1 MADPL
6 VTIGIPTYNRPAFL
20 KNAIESA
27 LAQSY
32 GNIKV
37 MVNDNASSPETREVV
52 ESFGDVRLE
61 YARNDSNVGMIE
73 NFNRIIKRASTR
85 LLMLLPDDDLLYPE
99 YMEHVVAMFERH
111 PSAGVVHSA
120 FDEFDMVANVKKHAV
135 SFVRDLNHPELELG
149 GDFIERS
156 MTSIP
161 VCFPSATFR
170 TAALRQAGGL
180 IASEEPFADLPL
192 FLRIGLAWNFGYLP
206 KPLVCFRDHPS
217 TETSRLAQPED
228 GSVDGGDRDR
238 TYTQILF
245 DRRMG
250 FLAEAGLPSSNV
262 VGYRALA
269 TTRFLI
275 DRGGL
280 GAPWSETTSDFL
292 GVVCAYPRILA
303 DQMAWH
309 LIAAHLG
316 GRSVRRGLRRFRSR
330 FRDDQVFSPIPG

>member
-111 PSAGVVHSA
+111 PVL
-120 FDEFDMVANVKKHAV
+120 V
-135 SFVRDLNHPELELG
+135 SCTRLLM
-149 GDFIERS
+149 S
-156 MTSIP
+156 SI
-161 VCFPSATFR
+161 
-170 TAALRQAGGL
+170 
-180 IASEEPFADLPL
+180 
-192 FLRIGLAWNFGYLP
+192 W
-206 KPLVCFRDHPS
+206 
-217 TETSRLAQPED
+217 SR
-228 GSVDGGDRDR
+228 
-238 TYTQILF
+238 
-245 DRRMG
+245 M
-250 FLAEAGLPSSNV
+250 
-262 VGYRALA
+262 
-269 TTRFLI
+269 
-275 DRGGL
+275 
-280 GAPWSETTSDFL
+280 
-292 GVVCAYPRILA
+292 
-303 DQMAWH
+303 
-309 LIAAHLG
+309 
-316 GRSVRRGLRRFRSR
+316 
-330 FRDDQVFSPIPG
+330 